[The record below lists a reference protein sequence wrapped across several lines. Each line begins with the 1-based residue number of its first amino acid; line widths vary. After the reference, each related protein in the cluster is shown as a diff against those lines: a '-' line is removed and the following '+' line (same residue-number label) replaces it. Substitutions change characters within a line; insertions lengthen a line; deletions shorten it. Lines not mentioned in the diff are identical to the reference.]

1 MSTYAQWQPT
11 LHPTALRGPWGE
23 RWAAGLG
30 AEKDDALALAKDAVK
45 ARFVGLAPSDSL
57 DRVGA
62 DRGLDRALDDETD
75 ASWRE
80 RIRGAWESWSW
91 LGTRY
96 GIGQAVGLLGYGY
109 PSVYSHA
116 QLPSDGNTA
125 RWARVTLIFR
135 GLGAWDGSATWNGD
149 ATWDAYRA
157 ADGAETADPDVIRP
171 QLRRVVRQWINAR
184 DVCDRVLV
192 TFGGLLWNI
201 DILWDGDDVWDAG
214 DGSIEWSAIEWD
226 SSEDDA
232 AWDSLHLAWDA
243 FT

>member
-1 MSTYAQWQPT
+1 MSTYREWQPT
-11 LHPTALRGPWGE
+11 LQPSGLRGAWGE
-23 RWAAGLG
+23 RWAQSLG
-30 AEKDDALALAKDAVK
+30 AHKDTAVSLAKEAVR
-45 ARFVGLAPSDSL
+45 ARFVDDAPSDAL
-57 DRVGA
+57 DRLGT

-116 QLPSDGNTA
+116 EMPSDSDAT

-135 GLGAWDGSATWNGD
+135 GLGAWDGSATWDGD
-149 ATWDAYRA
+149 ATWDECRA

-192 TFGGLLWNI
+192 TFGGLLW
-201 DILWDGDDVWDAG
+201 DLDVLWDGDDVWDTG
-214 DGSIEWSAIEWD
+214 DDAVEWSAIEWD

-232 AWDSLHLAWDA
+232 MWDSPLLAWDA